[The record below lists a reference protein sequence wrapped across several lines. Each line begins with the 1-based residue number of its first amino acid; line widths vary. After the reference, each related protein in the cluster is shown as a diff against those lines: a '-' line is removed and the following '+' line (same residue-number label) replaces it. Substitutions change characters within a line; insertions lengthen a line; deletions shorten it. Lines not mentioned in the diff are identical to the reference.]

1 MNYIQLHVRCASDF
15 SEILMAE
22 LAEIGFDTFEENQNG
37 FHAYIEEA
45 QMDFEATKSLLEQ
58 YAGLSPI
65 HYGMQKIAR
74 ENWNQTWESNYPP
87 IVIGDQILVKTPFHQ
102 IEEDFKVVLTIIPK
116 MSFGT
121 GHHATTSQMLSML
134 LAHPPEK
141 ARVVDAGTG
150 TGILAIMAE
159 KLGAEDIL
167 GFDNDPWCIENSAE
181 NYVLNHCGKCRSVLA
196 SSLSELNLQP
206 VEVILANIN
215 KNVVLKELPAYAAG
229 LKPGGSL
236 FLSGFFTEDCPDIQN
251 LANESGLQQVDSM
264 AHDNWACLLFA
275 KSH

>member
-1 MNYIQLHVRCASDF
+1 
-15 SEILMAE
+15 MAG

-121 GHHATTSQMLSML
+121 GHHATTFLMIESMEAL
-134 LAHPPEK
+134 DFTQK
-141 ARVVDAGTG
+141 RVIDFGTG
-150 TGILAIMAE
+150 TGVLAILAE
-159 KLGAEDIL
+159 KMGATKIL
-167 GFDNDPWCIENSAE
+167 ATDCDDWSINNAAE
-181 NYVLNHCGKCRSVLA
+181 NILA
-196 SSLSELNLQP
+196 NECKHIQLQQAEGMLAP
-206 VEVILANIN
+206 FKADVVLANIN
-215 KNVVLKELPAYAAG
+215 LNVII
-229 LKPGGSL
+229 S
-236 FLSGFFTEDCPDIQN
+236 N
-251 LANESGLQQVDSM
+251 LALIHEACHEATTVLFSGLLVSDEPMIAQKIIEAGFTIQKIQ
-264 AHDNWACLLFA
+264 HDNLYFSSRSL
-275 KSH
+275 SSSSIR

>member
-1 MNYIQLHVRCASDF
+1 MYYIQLHVRCANDF

-45 QMDFEATKSLLEQ
+45 QMDFEGTKALLEQ

-87 IVIGDQILVKTPFHQ
+87 IVIGDQILVKTPFHTIKENFQ
-102 IEEDFKVVLTIIPK
+102 IVLTIIPK

-134 LAHPPEK
+134 LAHPPTGAK
-141 ARVVDAGTG
+141 VVDAGTG

-159 KLGAEDIL
+159 KLGAIEVL
-167 GFDNDPWCIENSAE
+167 GFDNDPWCIENSQE
-181 NYVLNHCGKCRSVLA
+181 NYGLNNCTVCTSVLA
-196 SSLSELNLQP
+196 SSLAEFKLAP
-206 VEVILANIN
+206 ADAILANIN
-215 KNVVLKELPAYAAG
+215 KNVILKEIPDYAIG
-229 LKPGGSL
+229 LKPGGQL
-236 FLSGFFTEDCPDIQN
+236 FLSGFFTEDCPDIEK
-251 LANESGLQQVDSM
+251 LALENGLTETDSM
-264 AHDNWACLLFA
+264 SHDNWACLLFT

>member
-1 MNYIQLHVRCASDF
+1 
-15 SEILMAE
+15 MAE

-87 IVIGDQILVKTPFHQ
+87 IVIGNQILVKTPFHQ

-167 GFDNDPWCIENSAE
+167 GFDNDLYRLRDFGSTPALKTRATLERIRTGGSTNDYAAIRLAHQMLLRHHATRRVAFVLGDGVGDRANASRQVRQGENLGISTIGIGIG
-181 NYVLNHCGKCRSVLA
+181 YDVRSVYGA
-196 SSLSELNLQP
+196 GS
-206 VEVILANIN
+206 VRVDR
-215 KNVVLKELPAYAAG
+215 PADLGRVAFQKMKGAA
-229 LKPGGSL
+229 
-236 FLSGFFTEDCPDIQN
+236 
-251 LANESGLQQVDSM
+251 
-264 AHDNWACLLFA
+264 
-275 KSH
+275 